1 MHLISKV
8 KGKVTQINHQDEMNE
23 MESVKLI
30 EIEPK
35 VGDMVVETVNIR
47 TDSGYVLLE
56 NIDPAVV
63 QRDYNRILEL
73 QENLFEVE
81 VENNNDN
88 NDNNDSEELG
98 SEREQEGAAEIE
110 REQSEVE
117 VEVEEEGV
125 RKLEMT
131 LDQISDED
139 VEVVQV
145 EEEVEVE
152 VEVEAVVQTKS
163 SRRRKRNHDIS
174 DTESSFSM
182 QQQHVQRQEHAQYL
196 RQQLATKFIDRP
208 EIARLLKK
216 VRSVTVRTIAI
227 LSGYFVATYTI
238 AISLPLFY
246 PK

>member
-88 NDNNDSEELG
+88 NDNSDNEELG
-98 SEREQEGAAEIE
+98 SETEKEGAVEIE
-110 REQSEVE
+110 SEQSEVEVE

-125 RKLEMT
+125 EKLEMT

-145 EEEVEVE
+145 EAEVE

-182 QQQHVQRQEHAQYL
+182 QQQYVRRQEHAQYL
-196 RQQLATKFIDRP
+196 RQQLATKFTDRP
-208 EIARLLKK
+208 EIVRLLKK

>member
-8 KGKVTQINHQDEMNE
+8 KGKVTHINHQDEMNE

-35 VGDMVVETVNIR
+35 VGDMLVETVNIR

-88 NDNNDSEELG
+88 SDNNDNEELG
-98 SEREQEGAAEIE
+98 SETEKEGAVEIE
-110 REQSEVE
+110 SEQSEVE
-117 VEVEEEGV
+117 VGIEEEGV

-139 VEVVQV
+139 VEVIKV
-145 EEEVEVE
+145 EEVE

-174 DTESSFSM
+174 DSESSSSM

-208 EIARLLKK
+208 EIVRLLKK